1 MSNKK
6 NLDEKFLNACSL
18 YENHDFDGS
27 MEIFNELLLADY
39 DVDTILPYLIKFYLR
54 NNDTN
59 KVLEYLDNYLDDN
72 SSLYELLILKASIL
86 LKKYKANES
95 LEIANKILEKD
106 SLNDSAIMI
115 KLASLKLLGEINEIK
130 SFQKEIGVDLIS
142 DEELSHFNNNST
154 INNNNDSKIQETED
168 LGFVTADS
176 LVHGNEVRSEGAD
189 SLVHGNGVR
198 SEGADLDEV
207 GGLGHVFD
215 DRDLSFVTANNLDFD
230 DSFEIKDNSMDSK
243 NNRLSEKEDSNYHN
257 IINDFISSMDNNIY
271 DVDNFNEDNSSYDEN
286 QEEYT
291 NSDISLISNDENLN
305 GDINNNK
312 VDSDIQEDESITNN
326 LIDDSFN
333 KNDSE
338 ELTTFE
344 IEDIDI
350 PIITEDYSKDFNKDP
365 IDIDS
370 LFNFDENGNLIDD
383 ISNEND
389 EISNYSSDIKNDDL
403 NSSKEYF
410 NESNNVCNES
420 SKDDFVEFNNVCDE
434 SESNDLNS
442 SITNLDKNSSELNSI
457 KNKDSSKNLNY
468 HSKNKHFNNHL
479 KMHNLRESTLDSFF
493 NFQ

>member
-59 KVLEYLDNYLDDN
+59 KVLEYLDTYLDDN

-95 LEIANKILEKD
+95 LEIANNILEKD

-154 INNNNDSKIQETED
+154 INNNDSKIQETED
-168 LGFVTADS
+168 LGFVT
-176 LVHGNEVRSEGAD
+176 AD

-215 DRDLSFVTANNLDFD
+215 DRDLGFVTANNLDFD

-305 GDINNNK
+305 VDINNNK
-312 VDSDIQEDESITNN
+312 VDSDIQEDEYITNN

-365 IDIDS
+365 VDIDS